1 MDTPILQPEITAKIA
16 AIYER
21 MAKAYDIV
29 ATQLDFSCE
38 GCPDNCC
45 DSFFQHH
52 TYIEWAY
59 LWEGLNALPADKL
72 AAIKERATEYAAAT
86 ERAKQK
92 DEHPRMM
99 CPLIDDGLCGLYQ
112 HRLMICRLH
121 GVPSSITFPNGQ
133 VKKFPG
139 CFRCQEIKG
148 EREVVPM
155 VERASLLRDLALLE
169 KEFMGDNLGQ
179 MPKVKKTIADMIIL
193 GPPRL

>member
-1 MDTPILQPEITAKIA
+1 METPTLQPEIAAKIA
-16 AIYER
+16 DIYER

-29 ATQLDFSCE
+29 AKQLDFTCE

-45 DSFFQHH
+45 DSFFLHH
-52 TYIEWAY
+52 TYVEWAY
-59 LWEGLNALPADKL
+59 LWEGLNELPAARL
-72 AAIKERATEYAAAT
+72 AEIKEKAAEYAAAT
-86 ERAKQK
+86 ERARARG
-92 DEHPRMM
+92 EHPRLL
-99 CPLIDDGLCGLYQ
+99 CPLIDGTLCGLYK

-139 CFRCQEIKG
+139 CFRCQEITDG
-148 EREVVPM
+148 REAVPM

-169 KEFMGDNLGQ
+169 QEFLGDRKGQ
-179 MPKVKKTIADMIIL
+179 MPKVKKTIAEMILL

>member
-1 MDTPILQPEITAKIA
+1 MDTPILQPQIAAKIA

-21 MAKAYDIV
+21 MEKAYDIV
-29 ATQLDFSCE
+29 AKQLDFSCE

-59 LWEGLNALPADKL
+59 LWEGLNGLPAAKL
-72 AAIKERATEYAAAT
+72 AAIRERAEEYVAAT
-86 ERAKQK
+86 ERAAKK
-92 DEHPRMM
+92 GEHPRLL
-99 CPLIDDGLCGLYQ
+99 CPLIEDGLCGLYQ

-139 CFRCQEIKG
+139 CFRCQELKG
-148 EREVVPM
+148 EREVMPM

-169 KEFMGDNLGQ
+169 QEFMGANLGQ
-179 MPKVKKTIADMIIL
+179 MPKLKKTIAEMIIL